1 MTFRCMCVF
10 DLKTVDFVDDT
21 WAPAFDESGG
31 WRVGYAEIGEKL
43 GFPGTMP
50 IMTHG
55 DLKLFQTQAIEC
67 YLSSISPKFSSL
79 TPAQKAK
86 DVMFSQIKADINAAT
101 ENLLFKK
108 IVPEELTPIV
118 EKFYTALESL
128 IPDEGGRYINGL
140 DFPTVADLA
149 VLVIAKG
156 CMPFQAALTI
166 AEFKWVEKYPKIQT
180 LATKTA
186 AYPPVADFLK
196 TSEHG
201 TLKADPF
208 GIMPPEYKDA

>member
-1 MTFRCMCVF
+1 
-10 DLKTVDFVDDT
+10 
-21 WAPAFDESGG
+21 
-31 WRVGYAEIGEKL
+31 
-43 GFPGTMP
+43 MP

-101 ENLLFKK
+101 ESLLFKK
-108 IVPEELTPIV
+108 IGPEELTPIA
-118 EKFYTALESL
+118 EKFYNVLESL
-128 IPDEGGRYINGL
+128 IPEEGYINGL
-140 DFPTVADLA
+140 DYPTVADLA

-166 AEFKWVEKYPKIQT
+166 AEFKWAEKYPKIQT

-186 AYPPVADFLK
+186 AYEPVAEFLK

-208 GIMPPEYKDA
+208 GIMPAEYKDA

>member
-1 MTFRCMCVF
+1 MCVCA
-10 DLKTVDFVDDT
+10 VEFVDET

-31 WRVGYAEIGEKL
+31 WRAGYAEIGEKL

-67 YLSSISPKFSSL
+67 YLSSIAPKFASL
-79 TPAQKAK
+79 TPQQKAK

-101 ENLLFKK
+101 ESLLFKK
-108 IVPEELTPIV
+108 ITAEELTPIA
-118 EKFYTALESL
+118 EKFYNVLESL
-128 IPDEGGRYINGL
+128 VPEEGYINGL
-140 DFPTVADLA
+140 SFPTVADLA

-166 AEFKWVEKYPKIQT
+166 ADFKWADKYPKILK
-180 LATKTA
+180 LATATA
-186 AYPPVADFLK
+186 AYEPVAEFLK
-196 TSEHG
+196 ASEHS
-201 TLKADPF
+201 TLSADPF
-208 GIMPPEYKDA
+208 GIMPPEYKEA